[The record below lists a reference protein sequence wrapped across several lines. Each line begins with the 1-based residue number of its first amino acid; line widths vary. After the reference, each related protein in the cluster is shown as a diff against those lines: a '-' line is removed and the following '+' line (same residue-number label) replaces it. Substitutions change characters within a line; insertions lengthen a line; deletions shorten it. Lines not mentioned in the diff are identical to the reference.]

1 VELKTDA
8 VVIGAG
14 VVGLAVARELALR
27 GLEVIVLEQE
37 ERIGEGSSSRNS
49 EVIHAGIYYEP
60 GSRKARSCVRGRALL
75 YAFLAMHGIPR
86 ARCGK
91 LIVGARGDRAV
102 LAGIRQRAER
112 AGVTDLEDL
121 DAHAIHEREPQVQAE
136 IGLFSPSTGIV
147 DSHQLMLALQ
157 AALEAAGGHVVTR
170 SPVESGQVGVA
181 QREHRLVVGGSE
193 PAEIRCRILVNAAGL
208 HAREVWQRIVTAASA
223 DRAPGQFFAKGH
235 YYAYQAPP
243 PFRHLVYPVPEPG
256 GLGIHATLDLAGQLR
271 FGPDVRWVDR
281 IDYRFDDSER
291 ARFVAAIRAYYP
303 GLDETRLVPA
313 YTGIRPKIVGPG
325 AAAADFC
332 LLGPREH
339 GIAGFCSL
347 HGIESP
353 GLTASLAIAE
363 DVAALVLES
372 ATDAA

>member
-1 VELKTDA
+1 MELKTDV

-27 GLEVIVLEQE
+27 GREVIVLEQE

-60 GSRKARSCVRGRALL
+60 GSLKARSCVRGKALL
-75 YAFLAMHGIPR
+75 YAFLARHGIAH

-91 LIVGARGDRAV
+91 LIVGGHGDRAV
-102 LAGIRQRAER
+102 LDGIRQRAER
-112 AGVTDLEDL
+112 AGVMDLLDL
-121 DAHAIHEREPQVQAE
+121 DVHAIREREPKVEAE
-136 IGLFSPSTGIV
+136 IALFSPSTGIV
-147 DSHQLMLALQ
+147 DSRQLMLALQ
-157 AALEAAGGHVVTR
+157 AELEAAGGHVITR
-170 SPVESGQVGVA
+170 SPVEGGQVEAG
-181 QREHRLVVGGSE
+181 RSEHRLFVGGSE
-193 PAEIRCRILVNAAGL
+193 PTEIGCRILVNAAGL
-208 HAREVWQRIVTAASA
+208 HARAVWQRVVTGALV
-223 DRAPGQFFAKGH
+223 DQTPGQFFAKGH
-235 YYAYQAPP
+235 YYAYQAPA

-271 FGPDVRWVDR
+271 FGPDVRWVDG
-281 IDYRFDDSER
+281 IDYTFDDSER

-347 HGIESP
+347 HGFESP

-363 DVAALVLES
+363 EVVALAME
-372 ATDAA
+372 